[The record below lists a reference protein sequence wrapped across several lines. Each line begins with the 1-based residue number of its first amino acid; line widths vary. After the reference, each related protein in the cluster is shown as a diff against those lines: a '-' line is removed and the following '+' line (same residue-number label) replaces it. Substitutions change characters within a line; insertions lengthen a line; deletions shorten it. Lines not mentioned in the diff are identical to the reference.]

1 VSRRILVVCQG
12 WVGDVVMAQ
21 SLLKLLR
28 RRDPDCRIDVI
39 APKPHGALVER
50 MAEVSEFLAAPGGHG
65 EFSPAAH
72 WRMGRRLRPRRYD
85 QAIILPGSLK
95 SALVPF
101 IAGAKLR
108 TGFLGEKRY
117 GLLNDIRHG
126 REQMATVD
134 SFIALGLAPG
144 EALDGTVP
152 RPELAVD
159 PRSQARLADLHG
171 IDRERPLAVLAPG
184 AEFGVSKRWPVEY
197 FAETAR
203 ALAARGWQVAT
214 IGSPKEAEAGA
225 AVASG
230 CESVID
236 LCGKTSLG
244 DTVDLLGLARVAVTN
259 DSGLMHIAGAV
270 GAHVV
275 AMYGS
280 TSPAKVS
287 PLTPRADVFFLGLP
301 CSPCRQRTC
310 PLGHHECMTKI
321 LPSSVIAAAV
331 AAGEA

>member
-1 VSRRILVVCQG
+1 MSRRILVVCQG

-21 SLLKLLR
+21 SLFKVLKS
-28 RRDPDCRIDVI
+28 RDPDCRIDVI
-39 APKPHGALVER
+39 APEMHGALVRR
-50 MAEVSEFLAAPGGHG
+50 MAEVSEFIAAAGGHG
-65 EFSPAAH
+65 EFSLAAH
-72 WRMGRRLRPRRYD
+72 WRLGRGLRARRYD
-85 QAIILPGSLK
+85 RAIVLPGSLK

-101 IAGAKLR
+101 IAGAQRR
-108 TGFLGEKRY
+108 TGFLGERRY

-126 REQMATVD
+126 RESMATVD
-134 SFIALGLAPG
+134 SFIALGLEPG
-144 EALDGTVP
+144 EVLDGPVP
-152 RPELAVD
+152 RPELRVD
-159 PRSQARLADLHG
+159 PEAQARMASLHG
-171 IDRERPLAVLAPG
+171 IDRDRPLAVLAPG

-244 DTVDLLGLARVAVTN
+244 DTVDLLSLARVAVTN
-259 DSGLMHIAGAV
+259 DSGLMHIAAAV
-270 GAHVV
+270 DAHVV

-287 PLTPRADVFFLGLP
+287 PLTPRADVFFLALP
-301 CSPCRQRTC
+301 CSPCRKRTC

-321 LPSSVIAAAV
+321 LPSSVIAAAL

>member
-1 VSRRILVVCQG
+1 MSRRILVVCQG

-21 SLLKLLR
+21 SLFKCLK
-28 RRDPDCRIDVI
+28 RRDPDCRIDAI
-39 APKPHGALVER
+39 APRMHGALVSR
-50 MAEVSEFLAAPGGHG
+50 MAEVSEFVPAPGGHG
-65 EFSPAAH
+65 QFSLAAH
-72 WRMGRRLRPRRYD
+72 WRLGRALRDRRYD
-85 QAIILPGSLK
+85 RAIVLPGSLK
-95 SALVPF
+95 SSLVPF
-101 IAGAKLR
+101 FAGAKVR
-108 TGFLGEKRY
+108 TGFLGEQRY
-117 GLLNDIRHG
+117 GLLNDIRRG
-126 REQMATVD
+126 RERMSTVD
-134 SFIALGLAPG
+134 SFIALGLEPG
-144 EALDGTVP
+144 EVQDGP
-152 RPELAVD
+152 PPCPELGVD
-159 PRSQARLADLHG
+159 REAQARLAELHG
-171 IDRERPLAVLAPG
+171 IDRNRTLAILAPG

-203 ALAARGWQVAT
+203 DLVARGWQVAT

-225 AVASG
+225 AVASASEG
-230 CESVID
+230 VID

-259 DSGLMHIAGAV
+259 DSGLMHIAAAV

-280 TSPAKVS
+280 TSPRKVS
-287 PLTPRADVFFLGLP
+287 PLTAKADIFFLGLP

-331 AAGEA
+331 AAGNR